1 MWHSNRRSWTLRA
14 KVGGER
20 EQRRHWQHVRQL
32 ILEETDLVTVSWQLR
47 LAVLKDAKL
56 DVASDQAIAK
66 EAGGASAVLSPTPAR
81 QGNSCWPRDRGNR
94 AHDDPLLLHLELL
107 NECSKMRRNG
117 SSEAVVLVL
126 QALPNC

>member
-66 EAGGASAVLSPTPAR
+66 EAEAQAR
-81 QGNSCWPRDRGNR
+81 S
-94 AHDDPLLLHLELL
+94 
-107 NECSKMRRNG
+107 
-117 SSEAVVLVL
+117 
-126 QALPNC
+126 

>member
-66 EAGGASAVLSPTPAR
+66 GSWR
-81 QGNSCWPRDRGNR
+81 RKRGPKP
-94 AHDDPLLLHLELL
+94 DP
-107 NECSKMRRNG
+107 CSSG
-117 SSEAVVLVL
+117 
-126 QALPNC
+126 